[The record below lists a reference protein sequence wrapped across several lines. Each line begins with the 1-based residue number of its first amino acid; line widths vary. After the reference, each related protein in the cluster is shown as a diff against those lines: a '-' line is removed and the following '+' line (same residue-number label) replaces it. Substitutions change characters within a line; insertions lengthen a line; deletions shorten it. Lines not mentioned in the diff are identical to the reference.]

1 MPYITVGCLLFLCT
15 IYVSFSMLC
24 YWAWGSDLTEPVVT
38 EMLPADNTFVQVM
51 KLAYCLNLV
60 FSFTVIIWPTF
71 TTLET
76 LILGK
81 KETNSLEEDLGRS

>member
-1 MPYITVGCLLFLCT
+1 
-15 IYVSFSMLC
+15 
-24 YWAWGSDLTEPVVT
+24 
-38 EMLPADNTFVQVM
+38 M

-81 KETNSLEEDLGRS
+81 KETNSLEEDLGRSQVVGEASADLNTTVEERNTS